1 MGYKMKGP
9 SLYKPKMADM
19 GIQKKY
25 DKKAD
30 DRAMSSPYQ
39 KTTSGSD
46 QEVMTKKKSSDTVV
60 NSRTGV
66 VSSVGTERLKA
77 AGAPPEVIKASEAK
91 FIKEQKA
98 KNAKKN
104 KA

>member
-1 MGYKMKGP
+1 MGYTMKGP

-19 GIQKKY
+19 DIQKKY

-30 DRAMSSPYQ
+30 DRATSSPYQ
-39 KTTSGSD
+39 STSGSD

-60 NSRTGV
+60 NSKTGI

-77 AGAPPEVIKASEAK
+77 AGAPADVIKASEAK
-91 FIKEQKA
+91 FIKAQKA
-98 KNAKKN
+98 KEANKN

>member
-19 GIQKKY
+19 GIQKNY

-30 DRAMSSPYQ
+30 DRPMSSPYQ
-39 KTTSGSD
+39 KNTAGSD
-46 QEVMTKKKSSDTVV
+46 QEVMTKKKSSDAVV
-60 NSRTGV
+60 NNKTKV
-66 VSSVGTERLKA
+66 ISSVGTERLKA

-98 KNAKKN
+98 KEANKN

>member
-19 GIQKKY
+19 DIQKKY

-30 DRAMSSPYQ
+30 DRPMSSPYQ
-39 KTTSGSD
+39 SNTGSD
-46 QEVMTKKKSSDTVV
+46 QEDDTKKKSTDTVV
-60 NSRTGV
+60 NSKTKV
-66 VSSVGTERLKA
+66 ISSVATERLKK
-77 AGAPPEVIKASEAK
+77 AGAPPEVIAASKAK

-98 KNAKKN
+98 KKLNEA
-104 KA
+104 